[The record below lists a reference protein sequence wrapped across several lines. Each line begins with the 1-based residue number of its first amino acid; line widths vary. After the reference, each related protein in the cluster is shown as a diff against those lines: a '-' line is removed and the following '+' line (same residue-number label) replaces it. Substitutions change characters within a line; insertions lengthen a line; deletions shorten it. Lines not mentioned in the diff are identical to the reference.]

1 MRQQAELLSRD
12 LETRQYENKHTDI
25 AHDADSLRALSA
37 VAESLHKGLGAVEAA
52 LMSNDQGRAIIL
64 LEAPDVDEKGG
75 A

>member
-1 MRQQAELLSRD
+1 MLLRRPC
-12 LETRQYENKHTDI
+12 LARGLTWKWFQR
-25 AHDADSLRALSA
+25 DADSLRALSA

>member
-1 MRQQAELLSRD
+1 
-12 LETRQYENKHTDI
+12 
-25 AHDADSLRALSA
+25 LSA